1 MNIID
6 AQGRVYK
13 IHFSINE
20 KKNRC
25 LTNDLTSLYL
35 LDQAFIILK

>member
-1 MNIID
+1 MNID

-13 IHFSINE
+13 IHLIINE

-25 LTNDLTSLYL
+25 LTNDLTLLYL
-35 LDQAFIILK
+35 LDQAFIIIK